1 MIKVLS
7 LINKKPVLNKW
18 GVLYKQELGK
28 QWGVPGV
35 HPGNKSIIC
44 ITTSPWLA
52 NDLTLT

>member
-18 GVLYKQELGK
+18 GVLYKQQLGK